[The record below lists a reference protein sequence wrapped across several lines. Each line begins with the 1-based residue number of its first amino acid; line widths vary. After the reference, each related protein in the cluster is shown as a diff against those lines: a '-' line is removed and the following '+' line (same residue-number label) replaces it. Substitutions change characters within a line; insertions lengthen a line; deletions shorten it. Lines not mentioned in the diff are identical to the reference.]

1 MGFIFKLYQ
10 PLFCFPVNFNRHFNG
25 TCIDFIADFHI
36 IQLTCFPQIFTRD
49 GSHIHQRHKFLII
62 MYIFSQLQIQLIC
75 LLYGILQ
82 TACIN
87 LYILKDR
94 FKGCMTTVIRP
105 VGIQYLQLCQCQ
117 ITLFLFP
124 EVFLNMLYIRQR
136 HSQPLFTAQC
146 LQTCFIQITEA
157 T

>member
-1 MGFIFKLYQ
+1 MIVCFIFKHQQ
-10 PLFCFPVNFNRHFNG
+10 PLLILTIYIHGYFNG

-87 LYILKDR
+87 LYI
-94 FKGCMTTVIRP
+94 
-105 VGIQYLQLCQCQ
+105 
-117 ITLFLFP
+117 
-124 EVFLNMLYIRQR
+124 
-136 HSQPLFTAQC
+136 
-146 LQTCFIQITEA
+146 
-157 T
+157 